1 MSICILRRTWMAGSL
16 ALLAA
21 GPAVASDAVAAYPSK
36 PVTIVIGYPAG
47 GSTDLVGRLVAH
59 EIEKHLG
66 QTVVVENLGGAGGA
80 IGAQKVA
87 HAKPDGYTL
96 LVGANN
102 EIAIANQINK
112 AVKYRISDFT
122 PIGMVASQPMVL
134 VASKKA
140 GVNSTRAFVDALKAR
155 PATYSYGSS
164 GVGTALHLAGEMMKD
179 QGKIDMQHVPYRG
192 VPALT
197 NDVLGD
203 NIEYGIFVL
212 SSGLPLIKS
221 GKVTP
226 IGTTEAQRYAAT
238 PDIPAL
244 AEEPE
249 FKNVDINSWFALM
262 GPAQMPAPLVAKIKA
277 ALDKTM
283 ASEEFRKKTQ
293 DAGAAVMDSQTDAGQ
308 YIQGEIAKYK
318 KIIDVAKIEL

>member
-1 MSICILRRTWMAGSL
+1 MPHLILRRTLIACGA

-21 GPAVASDAVAAYPSK
+21 GPALADDTASYPNK
-36 PVTIVIGYPAG
+36 PVTIVVGYPAG
-47 GSTDLVGRLVAH
+47 GSTDLVGRLVAN

-66 QTVVVENLGGAGGA
+66 QSVVVENLGGAGGA

-87 HAKPDGYTL
+87 NAKPDGYTL

-112 AVKYRISDFT
+112 SIKYKITDFT
-122 PIGMVASQPMVL
+122 PIGVVASQPMVL
-134 VASKKA
+134 VASAKA
-140 GVNSTRAFVDALKAR
+140 GVKNTREFYEAVKAN
-155 PATYSYGSS
+155 PAKFSYGSS

-179 QGKIDMQHVPYRG
+179 QGKINMQHVPYRG

-197 NDVLGD
+197 NDVLGN

-212 SSGLPLIKS
+212 SSGLPLIKA
-221 GKVTP
+221 GKVQP
-226 IGTTEAQRYAAT
+226 IATTEAKRYAAT

-244 AEEPE
+244 AEIPE
-249 FKNVDINSWFALM
+249 FKNVDINSWFAMM
-262 GPAQMPAPLVAKIKA
+262 GPANMPAPLVAKIKA

-283 ASEEFRKKTQ
+283 AAPEFRKKME
-293 DAGAAVMDSQTDAGQ
+293 DAGAQVMDSKTDASK
-308 YIQGEIAKYK
+308 YINGEIAKYK
-318 KIIDVAKIEL
+318 QIIDVAKIEL

>member
-1 MSICILRRTWMAGSL
+1 MSTSIYRRT
-16 ALLAA
+16 LLACA
-21 GPAVASDAVAAYPSK
+21 TALCATGSVWADEATAYPSK
-36 PVTIVIGYPAG
+36 PVTIVVGYPAG
-47 GSTDLVGRLVAH
+47 GSTDLVGRLVAN

-87 HAKPDGYTL
+87 SAKPDGYTL

-112 AVKYRISDFT
+112 AVRYKISDFT

-134 VASKKA
+134 VASAKA
-140 GVNSTRAFVDALKAR
+140 GVKTAADFVAAVKAN
-155 PATYSYGSS
+155 PGKFSYGSS
-164 GVGTALHLAGEMMKD
+164 GVGTALHLAGEMMKA

-197 NDVLGD
+197 NDVLGN

-212 SSGLPLIKS
+212 SSGLPLIKA
-221 GKVTP
+221 GKVTAL
-226 IGTTEAQRYAAT
+226 GTTEAKRYAAT

-244 AEEPE
+244 AEQPA
-249 FKNVDINSWFALM
+249 FKNVDINSWFAMM
-262 GPAQMPAPLVAKIKA
+262 GPAHMPAPVVAKIKA

-283 ASEEFRKKTQ
+283 ASPEFRKKLE
-293 DAGAAVMDSQTDAGQ
+293 DAGASVMDSKLDAGK
-308 YIQGEIAKYK
+308 YINGEIAKYK

>member
-1 MSICILRRTWMAGSL
+1 MTRTILRRTVL
-16 ALLAA
+16 ACGVALVAA
-21 GPAVASDAVAAYPSK
+21 PALAVASYPNK
-36 PVTIVIGYPAG
+36 PVTIVVGYPAG
-47 GSTDLVGRLVAH
+47 GSTDLVGRLVAN

-87 HAKPDGYTL
+87 NAKPDGYTL

-102 EIAIANQINK
+102 ELAIANLVNK
-112 AVKYRISDFT
+112 AVKYKISDFT

-134 VASKKA
+134 VASQKSGVKNTREFIDLVKA
-140 GVNSTRAFVDALKAR
+140 KPDA
-155 PATYSYGSS
+155 TSYGSS

-179 QGKIDMQHVPYRG
+179 QGKIKMQHVPYRG

-197 NDVLGD
+197 NDVLGN
-203 NIEYGIFVL
+203 NIEFGVFVL

-221 GKVTP
+221 GKVVAL
-226 IGTTEAQRYAAT
+226 GTTEAKRYPAT

-244 AEEPE
+244 AEQPE
-249 FKNVDINSWFALM
+249 FKNVNINSWFSLM
-262 GPAQMPAPLVAKIKA
+262 GPAHMPAPVVAKIKA

-283 ASEEFRKKTQ
+283 AAPEFRKKME
-293 DAGAAVMDSQTDAGQ
+293 DAGAQVMDPKLDPSK
-308 YIQGEIAKYK
+308 YINTEIGKYK
-318 KIIDVAKIEL
+318 KIVDVAKIEM

>member
-1 MSICILRRTWMAGSL
+1 MSTHILRRTLIACGA

-21 GPAVASDAVAAYPSK
+21 GPAFADDAASYPNK
-36 PVTIVIGYPAG
+36 PVTIVVGYPAG
-47 GSTDLVGRLVAH
+47 GSTDLVGRLVAN

-87 HAKPDGYTL
+87 NAKPDGYTL

-112 AVKYRISDFT
+112 SVKYKITDFT
-122 PIGMVASQPMVL
+122 PIGLVASQPMVL
-134 VASKKA
+134 VASAKA
-140 GVNSTRAFVDALKAR
+140 GVKTPREFFDAVKAN
-155 PATYSYGSS
+155 PAKFSYGSS

-179 QGKIDMQHVPYRG
+179 QGKINMQHVPYRG

-197 NDVLGD
+197 NDVLGN

-212 SSGLPLIKS
+212 SSGLPLIKA

-226 IGTTEAQRYAAT
+226 IGTTEAKRYGAT
-238 PDIPAL
+238 PEIPAL
-244 AEEPE
+244 AELPE
-249 FKNVDINSWFALM
+249 FKNVDINSWFAMLA
-262 GPAQMPAPLVAKIKA
+262 PANLPAPIAAKLKA

-283 ASEEFRKKTQ
+283 ASPEFRKKME
-293 DAGAAVMDSQTDAGQ
+293 DAGAAVMDSKTDASK
-308 YIQGEIAKYK
+308 YINGEIAKYK

>member
-1 MSICILRRTWMAGSL
+1 MSTHILRRTLIACGAAM
-16 ALLAA
+16 LAA
-21 GPAVASDAVAAYPSK
+21 GSAFADDAASYPNK
-36 PVTIVIGYPAG
+36 PVTIVVGYPAG
-47 GSTDLVGRLVAH
+47 GSTDLVGRLVAN

-66 QTVVVENLGGAGGA
+66 QSVVVENLGGAGGA

-87 HAKPDGYTL
+87 NAKPDGYTL

-112 AVKYRISDFT
+112 SVKYKITDFT
-122 PIGMVASQPMVL
+122 PIGLVASQPMVL
-134 VASKKA
+134 VASAKA
-140 GVNSTRAFVDALKAR
+140 GVKNTKEFVAAVKAN
-155 PATYSYGSS
+155 PAKFSYGSS

-197 NDVLGD
+197 NDVMGN

-212 SSGLPLIKS
+212 SSGLPLIKA
-221 GKVTP
+221 GKVTA
-226 IGTTEAQRYAAT
+226 IATTEAKRYGAT

-244 AEEPE
+244 AEQPE
-249 FKNVDINSWFALM
+249 FKNVDINSWFAMLA
-262 GPAQMPAPLVAKIKA
+262 PANLPAPIAAKLKT

-283 ASEEFRKKTQ
+283 ASPEFRKKME
-293 DAGAAVMDSQTDAGQ
+293 DAGAAVMDSKTDAGK
-308 YIQGEIAKYK
+308 YINGEIVKYK

>member
-1 MSICILRRTWMAGSL
+1 MTRTILRRTVL
-16 ALLAA
+16 AC
-21 GPAVASDAVAAYPSK
+21 GVALVAAPALADASYPNK
-36 PVTIVIGYPAG
+36 PVTIVVGYPAG
-47 GSTDLVGRLVAH
+47 GSTDLVGRLVAN

-87 HAKPDGYTL
+87 NAKPDGYTL

-102 EIAIANQINK
+102 ELAIANLVNK
-112 AVKYRISDFT
+112 AVKYKISDFT

-134 VASKKA
+134 VASQKSGVKNTREFIDLVKA
-140 GVNSTRAFVDALKAR
+140 KPDA
-155 PATYSYGSS
+155 TSYGSS

-179 QGKIDMQHVPYRG
+179 QGKIKMQHVPYRG

-197 NDVLGD
+197 NDVLGN
-203 NIEYGIFVL
+203 NIEFGVFVL

-221 GKVTP
+221 GKVVAL
-226 IGTTEAQRYAAT
+226 GTTEAKRYPAT

-244 AEEPE
+244 AEQPE
-249 FKNVDINSWFALM
+249 FKNVNINSWFSLM
-262 GPAQMPAPLVAKIKA
+262 GPAHMPAPVVAKIKA

-283 ASEEFRKKTQ
+283 AAPEFRKKME
-293 DAGAAVMDSQTDAGQ
+293 DAGAQVMDPKLDPSK
-308 YIQGEIAKYK
+308 YINTEIGKYK
-318 KIIDVAKIEL
+318 KIVDVAKIEM